1 VIDSIVQDLRYAI
14 RRLMATPAFTL
25 VVVATLALG
34 IGATAATFSIV
45 DAAVLR
51 PLPFPDSR
59 ALVRVR
65 GVTPQGEPFTFSE
78 PEFLDYSR
86 SLHSLSA
93 IAAMK
98 PVKLTL
104 TDVGDPVSL
113 EGAAVSSTLFG
124 VLGIRPELGSLF
136 TDADDRPGVPGP
148 AIVISHALWR
158 SRFGADP
165 GVVGRVVRLDGQP
178 RTIAGVLPSDTA
190 FPSGDVWVP
199 LAASAS
205 ADRTDKWLDVVGRLA
220 PGRSINQARAE
231 VSALAAN
238 LARTY
243 PESQG
248 WSAQVVPL
256 SDWLIGA
263 GLRRMVWVLL
273 GAVALLMVLS
283 CSNIASLLVTRAA
296 GRRAEMAV
304 RAALGAER
312 PRLVRQ
318 LMTESLLLA
327 AIGGLLGVLVAYWT
341 LDGLSALL
349 ANLLPLDRVAHVDG
363 RALAF
368 SVAVAVASA
377 IGFGLTPSLY
387 AAGVDLQAALKPAGR
402 GSTAGGRRWA
412 DVLVGVQVALAMLLL
427 VGSLLLTSSFARLSR
442 VDVGFE
448 TRNVLTVPLDLPER
462 AYPEERRLTFFDQAL
477 TRVAALPGVESAA
490 ATATDPFRQWGFAN
504 DVTPEERAADAPPS
518 GFTQAGW
525 RSVTPEF
532 FGTLHVRVTSGRSF
546 SNADRDDAPL
556 VAIVSQSLARRLWPG
571 ENAVGHRIYWGGVGG
586 RTRTIVGVVGD
597 VRDVTI
603 DADPIP
609 MLYLPYG
616 QLPLNGMTLI
626 VRTRGDVSGIAG
638 EIRRVIAALDPA
650 LPVSD
655 VRPLEANRMSAIS
668 APRLRM
674 VLLAVFGMA
683 ALLLA
688 SIGLYGVVSFT
699 VAERTREIA
708 IRVAIGAR
716 PSQVSAIF
724 FKRGLRL
731 TLMGG
736 AVGLIVAWQLS
747 TVLRSLLF
755 QTDVHEL
762 QLFAFAA
769 LVLSGVALAASYLPA
784 RRAARLDP
792 LAALSREQL

>member
-1 VIDSIVQDLRYAI
+1 VIDSIVQDLRYAV

-25 VVVATLALG
+25 VVIATLALG
-34 IGATAATFSIV
+34 IGAAAATFSIV

-51 PLPFPDSR
+51 PLPFPDAD
-59 ALVRVR
+59 ALVRLR
-65 GVTPQGEPFTFSE
+65 RVTPQGEPFTFSE
-78 PEFLDYSR
+78 PEYLDYSR
-86 SLHSLSA
+86 SLPSLSSL
-93 IAAMK
+93 AAMK

-104 TDVGDPVSL
+104 TGAGDPIAL
-113 EGAAVSSTLFG
+113 DGAAVSASLFG
-124 VLGIRPELGSLF
+124 VLGIRPELGRVF
-136 TDADDRPGVPGP
+136 TEADDRPGASAAVL
-148 AIVISHALWR
+148 ISHSLWR
-158 SRFGADP
+158 SRFGTDT
-165 GVVGRVVRLDGQP
+165 GVIGRVIRLDGQP
-178 RTIAGVLPSDTA
+178 RTVAGVLPSDA
-190 FPSGDVWVP
+190 VFPAGDVWVP

-205 ADRTDKWLDVVGRLA
+205 ADRTDKWLDVIGRLA
-220 PGRSINQARAE
+220 PGGSIDRVRAE
-231 VSALAAN
+231 ATAVATN

-243 PESQG
+243 PESRG
-248 WSAQVVPL
+248 WGAQVVPL
-256 SDWLIGA
+256 SEWLIGS

-273 GAVALLMVLS
+273 GAVGLLMVLS

-296 GRRAEMAV
+296 GRRGEMAV

-318 LMTESLLLA
+318 LMTESLSLA
-327 AIGGLLGVLVAYWT
+327 AVGGLLGVLVAHWT
-341 LDGLSALL
+341 LAGLSALL

-402 GSTAGGRRWA
+402 GSTPGGRRWA
-412 DVLVGVQVALAMLLL
+412 DALVSVQVALAMLLL

-442 VDVGFE
+442 VDVGFD

-462 AYPEERRLTFFDQAL
+462 TYPEERRQVFFDQAL
-477 TRVAALPGVESAA
+477 ARIAALPGVESVA

-518 GFTQAGW
+518 GLMQAGW
-525 RSVTPEF
+525 RSVTPGF
-532 FGTLHVRVTSGRSF
+532 FATLRVPVISGRPF
-546 SNADRDDAPL
+546 ADADRADAPG

-571 ENAVGHRIYWGGVGG
+571 QDAVGHRIYWGGVSG

-597 VRDVTI
+597 IRDVTL

-616 QLPLNGMTLI
+616 QLPLNGMTLML
-626 VRTRGDVSGIAG
+626 RTRGDVSGTAAG
-638 EIRRVIAALDPA
+638 VRREIAALDPS
-650 LPVSD
+650 LPVSE
-655 VRPLEANRMSAIS
+655 VRPLEANRMAAIS

-674 VLLAVFGMA
+674 VLLVVFGAA

-688 SIGLYGVVSFT
+688 SIGLYGVVSYT

-731 TLMGG
+731 TAIGG
-736 AVGLIVAWQLS
+736 AVGLIAAWQLS

-755 QTDVHEL
+755 RTDVHDVA
-762 QLFAFAA
+762 LFGLA
-769 LVLSGVALAASYLPA
+769 LVVLSGIALVASYLPA

-792 LAALSREQL
+792 LPALSREQL

>member
-25 VVVATLALG
+25 VVIATLALG

-51 PLPFPDSR
+51 PLPFPDAD

-78 PEFLDYSR
+78 PEYLDYSR
-86 SLHSLSA
+86 ALPSLSA
-93 IAAMK
+93 VAAMK

-104 TDVGDPVSL
+104 TDAGDPVAL
-113 EGAAVSSTLFG
+113 DGAAVSATLFS
-124 VLGIRPELGSLF
+124 VLGIRPEQGRVF
-136 TDADDRPGVPGP
+136 TDAEDRPGAASTVL
-148 AIVISHALWR
+148 ISDSLWR
-158 SRFGADP
+158 SRFGADS
-165 GVVGRVVRLDGQP
+165 GVIGRVIRLDGQP
-178 RTIAGVLPSDTA
+178 RTVAGVLPPHTA
-190 FPSGDVWVP
+190 FPQADVWMP

-205 ADRTDKWLDVVGRLA
+205 ADRTDKWLDVIGRLA
-220 PGRSINQARAE
+220 PGRSIDQVRAE
-231 VSALAAN
+231 ATAVAMN

-243 PESQG
+243 PESRG

-256 SDWLIGA
+256 SEWLIGS

-273 GAVALLMVLS
+273 GAVGLLMVLS

-318 LMTESLLLA
+318 LMTESGLLA

-341 LDGLSALL
+341 LAGLSALL

-402 GSTAGGRRWA
+402 GSTSGGRRWA
-412 DVLVGVQVALAMLLL
+412 DALVGVQVGLAMLLL
-427 VGSLLLTSSFARLSR
+427 VGSLLLTSSFARLTR
-442 VDVGFE
+442 VDVGFD

-462 AYPEERRLTFFDQAL
+462 TYPEERRHAFFDQVF
-477 TRVAALPGVESAA
+477 TRIAQLPGVESVA
-490 ATATDPFRQWGFAN
+490 ATATDPFRQWGYAN

-518 GFTQAGW
+518 GFMQAGW
-525 RSVTPEF
+525 RSVTPGF
-532 FGTLHVRVTSGRSF
+532 FVTLRVPLIAGRNF
-546 SNADRDDAPL
+546 TNADREDTPR

-571 ENAVGHRIYWGGVGG
+571 ENAVGHRIYWGGTSG
-586 RTRTIVGVVGD
+586 RTRTIVGVAGD
-597 VRDVTI
+597 VRDVRI

-616 QLPLNGMTLI
+616 QLPLNAMTLI
-626 VRTRGDVSGIAG
+626 LRTRGDVSGTAAA
-638 EIRRVIAALDPA
+638 IRREIAALDAA
-650 LPVSD
+650 LPVSQ
-655 VRPLEANRMSAIS
+655 VRPLEANRMAAIS

-674 VLLAVFGMA
+674 VLLGVFGIA

-688 SIGLYGVVSFT
+688 AIGLYGVVSFT

-731 TLMGG
+731 TAIGG
-736 AVGLIVAWQLS
+736 TVGLIAAWQLS

-755 QTDVHEL
+755 RTDVHEFA
-762 QLFAFAA
+762 LFAMAA
-769 LVLSGVALAASYLPA
+769 VVLSSIALAASYLPA

>member
-25 VVVATLALG
+25 VVIATLALG

-51 PLPFPDSR
+51 PLPFPDAD

-65 GVTPQGEPFTFSE
+65 AVAPQGEAFTFSE
-78 PEFLDYSR
+78 PEYLDYSR
-86 SLHSLSA
+86 SLPSLSA
-93 IAAMK
+93 MAAMK

-104 TDVGDPVSL
+104 TEAGDPIAL
-113 EGAAVSSTLFG
+113 DGAAVSAALFG
-124 VLGIRPELGSLF
+124 VLGIRPEVGRVF
-136 TDADDRPGVPGP
+136 TDADDRPGASSAVL
-148 AIVISHALWR
+148 ISHSLWR
-158 SRFGADP
+158 SRFGADA
-165 GVVGRVVRLDGQP
+165 GVIGRVIRLDGQP
-178 RTIAGVLPSDTA
+178 RTVAGVLPSETV
-190 FPSGDVWVP
+190 FPAGDVWVP

-205 ADRTDKWLDVVGRLA
+205 ADRTDKWLDVVGRRA
-220 PGRSINQARAE
+220 PGRSIDQVRAE
-231 VSALAAN
+231 ATAFAAT

-243 PESQG
+243 PESRG

-256 SDWLIGA
+256 SEWLIGS

-273 GAVALLMVLS
+273 GAVGLLMVLS

-312 PRLVRQ
+312 SRLVRQ

-327 AIGGLLGVLVAYWT
+327 AVGGLLGVLVAHWT
-341 LDGLSALL
+341 LAGLSALL

-387 AAGVDLQAALKPAGR
+387 ASGVDLQAALKPAGR
-402 GSTAGGRRWA
+402 GSTPGGRRWA

-442 VDVGFE
+442 VDVGFD

-462 AYPEERRLTFFDQAL
+462 TYPEERRYAFFDQAFA
-477 TRVAALPGVESAA
+477 RIAALPGVESVA
-490 ATATDPFRQWGFAN
+490 ATATDPFRQWGFVN

-518 GFTQAGW
+518 GLMQAGW
-525 RSVTPEF
+525 RSVTPGF
-532 FGTLHVRVTSGRSF
+532 FATLRVPLISGRPF
-546 SNADRDDAPL
+546 ADADRADAPR

-571 ENAVGHRIYWGGVGG
+571 ENAVGHRIYWGGVSG

-597 VRDVTI
+597 IRDVTL

-616 QLPLNGMTLI
+616 QLPLNGMTLML
-626 VRTRGDVSGIAG
+626 RTRGDVAG
-638 EIRRVIAALDPA
+638 TAAGVRREIAALDPS

-655 VRPLEANRMSAIS
+655 IRPLEANRMAAIS
-668 APRLRM
+668 APRFRM
-674 VLLAVFGMA
+674 VLLVVFGAA

-699 VAERTREIA
+699 VAERSREIA

-731 TLMGG
+731 TAIGG
-736 AVGLIVAWQLS
+736 AVGLIAAWQLS

-755 QTDVHEL
+755 RTDVHEVA
-762 QLFAFAA
+762 LFGLAA
-769 LVLSGVALAASYLPA
+769 VVLSGIALAASYLPA

>member
-1 VIDSIVQDLRYAI
+1 
-14 RRLMATPAFTL
+14 
-25 VVVATLALG
+25 
-34 IGATAATFSIV
+34 
-45 DAAVLR
+45 
-51 PLPFPDSR
+51 
-59 ALVRVR
+59 
-65 GVTPQGEPFTFSE
+65 
-78 PEFLDYSR
+78 
-86 SLHSLSA
+86 
-93 IAAMK
+93 
-98 PVKLTL
+98 
-104 TDVGDPVSL
+104 
-113 EGAAVSSTLFG
+113 
-124 VLGIRPELGSLF
+124 
-136 TDADDRPGVPGP
+136 
-148 AIVISHALWR
+148 
-158 SRFGADP
+158 
-165 GVVGRVVRLDGQP
+165 
-178 RTIAGVLPSDTA
+178 
-190 FPSGDVWVP
+190 
-199 LAASAS
+199 
-205 ADRTDKWLDVVGRLA
+205 
-220 PGRSINQARAE
+220 
-231 VSALAAN
+231 
-238 LARTY
+238 
-243 PESQG
+243 
-248 WSAQVVPL
+248 
-256 SDWLIGA
+256 
-263 GLRRMVWVLL
+263 
-273 GAVALLMVLS
+273 MVLS

-312 PRLVRQ
+312 SRLVRQ

-327 AIGGLLGVLVAYWT
+327 AVGGLLGVLVAHWT
-341 LDGLSALL
+341 LAGLSALL

-387 AAGVDLQAALKPAGR
+387 ASGVDLQAALKPAGR
-402 GSTAGGRRWA
+402 GSTPGGRRWA

-442 VDVGFE
+442 VDVGFD

-462 AYPEERRLTFFDQAL
+462 TYPEERRYAFFDQAFA
-477 TRVAALPGVESAA
+477 RIAALPGVESVA
-490 ATATDPFRQWGFAN
+490 ATATDPFRQWGFVN

-518 GFTQAGW
+518 GLMQAGW
-525 RSVTPEF
+525 RSVTPGF
-532 FGTLHVRVTSGRSF
+532 FATLRVPLISGRPF
-546 SNADRDDAPL
+546 ADADRADAPR

-571 ENAVGHRIYWGGVGG
+571 ENAVGHRIYWGGVSG

-597 VRDVTI
+597 IRDVTL

-616 QLPLNGMTLI
+616 QLPLNGMTLML
-626 VRTRGDVSGIAG
+626 RTRGDVAG
-638 EIRRVIAALDPA
+638 TAAGVRREIAALDPS

-655 VRPLEANRMSAIS
+655 IRPLEANRMAAIS
-668 APRLRM
+668 APRFRM
-674 VLLAVFGMA
+674 VLLVVFGAA

-699 VAERTREIA
+699 VAERSREIA

-731 TLMGG
+731 TAIGG
-736 AVGLIVAWQLS
+736 AVGLIAAWQLS

-755 QTDVHEL
+755 RTDVHEVA
-762 QLFAFAA
+762 LFGLAA
-769 LVLSGVALAASYLPA
+769 VVLSGIALAASYLPA